1 MILQNMQREI
11 TDLGG
16 ILVVIEKTF
25 DTLNQKFLVKVLQK
39 FNFGKHFFKGI
50 RTFSTNLSSCMLNS
64 GFAIIFFCVSR
75 GVRQGDLLSALHS
88 ILGNTCMLH

>member
-25 DTLNQKFLVKVLQK
+25 DTLNQTFLVKVLQK

-50 RTFSTNLSSCMLNS
+50 RTFSTNLSSYHVKQW
-64 GFAIIFFCVSR
+64 FRHQFFLCQPWSQTR
-75 GVRQGDLLSALHS
+75 
-88 ILGNTCMLH
+88 